1 MEKIWLKCYPAS
13 APAEVDTQAFASIP
27 DMFAQSCRKFASLPA
42 FSNAGTTLTY
52 AQTDQLSR
60 HLAAWLQAQPGLKRG
75 DRVAIMLPNL
85 LQYPIALLG
94 IQRAGLVVVNIN
106 PLYTPREL
114 EHQLNDSG
122 AKVIIL
128 LDSLAPLLRQVL
140 AKTQLEKV
148 VTTQVTDL
156 LAGGSTTPA
165 ISDDAAWTA
174 LPAVMSAGAA
184 LAFQEVALSQ
194 ADIAFLQYTGG
205 TTGVS
210 KGAVLTHGNLIAN
223 LQQADAWLGVLF
235 EPGRETIITA
245 LPLYHIFALTINCLL
260 FLKCGGHN
268 RLISNPRDL
277 PALVQVLASSGFT
290 ALTGV
295 NTLFNGLLN
304 TAGFADIDFSGLKL
318 TMGGGA
324 AVQRSVAERWQKVT
338 GHLLVEGYG
347 LTETSPLATCNL
359 LAVGHTGSIG
369 VPVPSTEAC
378 ICADDGTE
386 LPIDAVGEICLRGPQ
401 VMQGYWQQPA
411 ETAKVLSADGWFHT
425 GDVGYMDETGAITLT
440 DRKKDM
446 ILVSGFNV
454 YPNEIEGVIA
464 AHTGVFECAVV
475 GIADEKTG
483 EAVKAYVV
491 RKDETLSAEDVIT
504 HCRANLTNYKVP
516 KEVAFIAE
524 LPKSPVGKI
533 LRRELRGR

>member
-13 APAEVDTQAFASIP
+13 APAEVDVHAYASIP
-27 DMFAQSCRKFASLPA
+27 DMFAQSCSRFADLPA
-42 FSNAGTTLTY
+42 FSNAGTTLSY
-52 AQTDQLSR
+52 AQTDTLSR
-60 HLAAWLQAQPGLKRG
+60 QFAAWLQAQPGLSKG

-85 LQYPIALLG
+85 LQYPVALLG

-114 EHQLNDSG
+114 EHQLRDAG

-128 LDSLAPLLRQVL
+128 LDSLAPLLKQVIGT
-140 AKTQLEKV
+140 TQIQQV

-156 LAGGSTTPA
+156 LQGSTSPVGSTDL
-165 ISDDAAWTA
+165 IGTS
-174 LPAVMSAGAA
+174 LPAA
-184 LAFQEVALSQ
+184 LAAGAVAPFQEATLTH

-210 KGAVLTHGNLIAN
+210 KGAILTHGNLIAN
-223 LQQADAWLGVLF
+223 LQQADAWLGTVF
-235 EPGRETIITA
+235 AAGRETVITA

-260 FLKCGGHN
+260 FMKCGGHN
-268 RLISNPRDL
+268 RLITNPRDM
-277 PALVQVLASSGFT
+277 PALVKELAISRFT

-304 TAGFADIDFSGLKL
+304 TPGFADIDFSGVKL
-318 TMGGGA
+318 VMGGGA
-324 AVQRSVAERWQKVT
+324 AVQRAIAERWLEVT
-338 GHLLVEGYG
+338 GHRLVEGYG

-359 LAVGHTGSIG
+359 VAIGHTGSIG

-386 LPIDAVGEICLRGPQ
+386 LPIGTAGEICLRGPQ

-411 ETAKVLSADGWFHT
+411 ETAKVLSPDGWFHT
-425 GDVGYMDETGAITLT
+425 GDVGFIDATGAITLT

-464 AHTGVFECAVV
+464 AHPGVFECAVV

-491 RKDETLSAEDVIT
+491 SKDGTLSADDIIAY
-504 HCRANLTNYKVP
+504 CRENLTSYKVP
-516 KEVAFIAE
+516 KQVAFIAE